1 MQLVFPVGVNEN
13 AKIEL
18 FSKLI
23 VGGYFAVDDYDG
35 FGQNRFF
42 AIDFSGLI
50 AVDGFF
56 DAFVFFE
63 ISKVLNDPIHVVG

>member
-1 MQLVFPVGVNEN
+1 
-13 AKIEL
+13 
-18 FSKLI
+18 
-23 VGGYFAVDDYDG
+23 
-35 FGQNRFF
+35 
-42 AIDFSGLI
+42 LI